1 MVLDGITVT
10 GVWKAFKLHYAK
22 VYAWE
27 YCGALPARPPKKITL
42 EYLEALAAKVKASRG
57 SITPEGEAM
66 LTQAR
71 AEVKRRG
78 GEPGATGTQC
88 GGGCKGMGHES
99 KHS

>member
-1 MVLDGITVT
+1 MAS
-10 GVWKAFKLHYAK
+10 GVWDGLDKERVSRGMVTAFLSD
-22 VYAWE
+22 
-27 YCGALPARPPKKITL
+27 